1 MPYDLQL
8 DVRELEEIKR
18 LIEAAEN
25 DTLQKVLKQVNI
37 GLFQANLKEGD
48 WFRSRKTGEVYRAIQ
63 VDHGWEQIEYFDPWK
78 QKSEWMS
85 LHDARPVTP
94 EETEQAKARH
104 EELYHRFHERCE
116 RIEAFLRKEYPSASP
131 EQVDHID
138 DEEVPRDI
146 IEVDGKII
154 GSYAWIDRFTVHY
167 TVNME
172 D

>member
-1 MPYDLQL
+1 MTYDLRL
-8 DVRELEEIKR
+8 DVRELEELKR
-18 LIEAAEN
+18 LIEAAGN
-25 DTLQKVLKQVNI
+25 DTLQKVLKQVHI

-48 WFRSRKTGEVYRAIQ
+48 WFRSRKTGEVHQALTVNRE
-63 VDHGWEQIEYFDPWK
+63 WEQIEYFDPWK

-94 EETEQAKARH
+94 EEIEAAKKHH

-131 EQVDHID
+131 EQVDHLD
-138 DEEVPRDI
+138 DEDVPLD
-146 IEVDGKII
+146 IEVDGKVI
-154 GSYAWIDRFTVHY
+154 GRYALQSRFTVHY